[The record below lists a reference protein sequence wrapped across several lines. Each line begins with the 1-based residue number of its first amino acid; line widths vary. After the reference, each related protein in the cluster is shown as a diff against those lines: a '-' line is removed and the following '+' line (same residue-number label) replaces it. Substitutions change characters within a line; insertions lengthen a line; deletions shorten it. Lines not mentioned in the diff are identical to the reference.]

1 MELAILIITLIIL
14 SETSILI
21 LKSRKHPLITTN
33 QKRKVYID
41 TSALMDPRLIEVAKT
56 GFIGDD
62 IVIPRSVTNELQL
75 LADGKDSE
83 KRLRARSGLDTVR
96 ELERVVFFN
105 TTILNDELD
114 HTPVDNRLMELA
126 KANHGL
132 ILTNDFNL
140 SKVAATEHIDTLNLN
155 ALALTLRNQYL
166 PGERAKVKIV
176 AAGSNPHQGVA
187 YLRDGTMVVV
197 DHASEKLGQEV
208 EVEFIRLNQTASG
221 TMLFARLPVQNQ
233 NQNQNQK
240 DAAKNPNNSSN
251 SNPSNSNPSNNSPS
265 SNSTKTSTSSAQKS
279 SNNFKNSTQKLQKS
293 SSISKSGSRFPKLP
307 SRHHNDRS
315 SKAKKHRR

>member
-1 MELAILIITLIIL
+1 MELLILIITFIIL
-14 SETSILI
+14 GETSILL

-33 QKRKVYID
+33 QKRKVYVD

-83 KRLRARSGLDTVR
+83 KRLRARAGLDTVR
-96 ELERVVFFN
+96 ELERIVFFN

-114 HTPVDNRLMELA
+114 RTPVDNRLMELA
-126 KANHGL
+126 KTNRGL
-132 ILTNDFNL
+132 ILTNDYNL

-176 AAGSNPHQGVA
+176 AAGSNPHQGIA

-221 TMLFARLPVQNQ
+221 TMLFAKLP
-233 NQNQNQK
+233 
-240 DAAKNPNNSSN
+240 S
-251 SNPSNSNPSNNSPS
+251 
-265 SNSTKTSTSSAQKS
+265 
-279 SNNFKNSTQKLQKS
+279 STQKSPASKSSDALQKS
-293 SSISKSGSRFPKLP
+293 PSDPQRSSSSPTKPSDNSAKSSSGAKNSLKPGARSFPKLP
-307 SRHHNDRS
+307 SRHHSDKNDR
-315 SKAKKHRR
+315 AKKRRRR

>member
-1 MELAILIITLIIL
+1 MELAILIITLLIL
-14 SETSILI
+14 GETSILT

-56 GFIGDD
+56 GFLGDD
-62 IVIPRSVTNELQL
+62 FVIPRSVTNELQL

-83 KRLRARSGLDTVR
+83 KRLRARAGLDTVR

-105 TTILNDELD
+105 TTILDDELD

-132 ILTNDFNL
+132 ILTNDYNL

-155 ALALTLRNQYL
+155 VLALTLRNQYL

-176 AAGSNPHQGVA
+176 SAGSNPHQGVA

-197 DHASEKLGQEV
+197 DHASDKLGQEI

-221 TMLFARLPVQNQ
+221 TMLFAKLPT
-233 NQNQNQK
+233 
-240 DAAKNPNNSSN
+240 
-251 SNPSNSNPSNNSPS
+251 PSPKPAVT
-265 SNSTKTSTSSAQKS
+265 TKTSASDKSATSNSENQKPTSGTSSAAR
-279 SNNFKNSTQKLQKS
+279 S
-293 SSISKSGSRFPKLP
+293 SSTKSGSRTFPKLP
-307 SRHHNDRS
+307 SRHHND
-315 SKAKKHRR
+315 KTDKTKKRRR

>member
-1 MELAILIITLIIL
+1 MFIIMLIIL
-14 SETSILI
+14 GETSILT

-33 QKRKVYID
+33 QKRKVYVD

-83 KRLRARSGLDTVR
+83 KRLRARAGLDTVR
-96 ELERVVFFN
+96 ELERVIFFN

-126 KANHGL
+126 KASHGL
-132 ILTNDFNL
+132 ILTNDYNL

-155 ALALTLRNQYL
+155 VLALTLRNQYL

-176 AAGSNPHQGVA
+176 AVGSNPHQGVA

-197 DHASEKLGQEV
+197 DHASEKLGQEI

-221 TMLFARLPVQNQ
+221 TMLFAKVATSA
-233 NQNQNQK
+233 QK
-240 DAAKNPNNSSN
+240 PADSAQKASE
-251 SNPSNSNPSNNSPS
+251 
-265 SNSTKTSTSSAQKS
+265 KTSDSVKTSSDIQKSSTSNDPTKPTGGEKVSSAQKPS
-279 SNNFKNSTQKLQKS
+279 SRT
-293 SSISKSGSRFPKLP
+293 FPKLP
-307 SRHHNDRS
+307 SRHHPTKTD
-315 SKAKKHRR
+315 KTKKRRR

>member
-1 MELAILIITLIIL
+1 MLIIMLIIL
-14 SETSILI
+14 GETSILT

-33 QKRKVYID
+33 QKRKVYVD

-83 KRLRARSGLDTVR
+83 KRLRARAGLDTVR

-114 HTPVDNRLMELA
+114 RTPVDNRLMELA

-132 ILTNDFNL
+132 ILTNDYNL

-155 ALALTLRNQYL
+155 VLALTLRNQYL

-197 DHASEKLGQEV
+197 DHASEKLGQEI

-221 TMLFARLPVQNQ
+221 TMLFAKV
-233 NQNQNQK
+233 
-240 DAAKNPNNSSN
+240 AAPAPKP
-251 SNPSNSNPSNNSPS
+251 
-265 SNSTKTSTSSAQKS
+265 TDQKS
-279 SNNFKNSTQKLQKS
+279 SPQKPANPTKPASDTQKPSATDDSTKIPAGGSKVSSTQ
-293 SSISKSGSRFPKLP
+293 KSGSRTFPKLP
-307 SRHHNDRS
+307 SRHHPTKTD
-315 SKAKKHRR
+315 KAKKRRR

>member
-1 MELAILIITLIIL
+1 MDLVILIIVLIIL
-14 SETSILI
+14 GETSILT
-21 LKSRKHPLITTN
+21 LKSSKRPLITTN
-33 QKRKVYID
+33 QKRKVYVD

-83 KRLRARSGLDTVR
+83 KRLRARAGLDTVR

-105 TTILNDELD
+105 TTILGDELD
-114 HTPVDNRLMELA
+114 RTPVDNRLMELA

-132 ILTNDFNL
+132 ILTNDYNL

-197 DHASEKLGQEV
+197 DHASDKLGQEV

-221 TMLFARLPVQNQ
+221 TMLFAKLPAPKTSS
-233 NQNQNQK
+233 K
-240 DAAKNPNNSSN
+240 DSS
-251 SNPSNSNPSNNSPS
+251 SQSPS
-265 SNSTKTSTSSAQKS
+265 DSSKSSTKTSSSSKPANNKS
-279 SNNFKNSTQKLQKS
+279 SVQTSRSEKTISRAFPKFPSRRRSDKS
-293 SSISKSGSRFPKLP
+293 RHSSKTSKSQK
-307 SRHHNDRS
+307 
-315 SKAKKHRR
+315 RR

>member
-1 MELAILIITLIIL
+1 MFIIMLIIL
-14 SETSILI
+14 GETSILT

-33 QKRKVYID
+33 QKRKVYVD

-83 KRLRARSGLDTVR
+83 KRLRARAGLDTVR

-114 HTPVDNRLMELA
+114 RTPVDNRLMELA
-126 KANHGL
+126 KASHGL
-132 ILTNDFNL
+132 ILTNDYNL

-155 ALALTLRNQYL
+155 VLALTLRNQYL

-197 DHASEKLGQEV
+197 DHASEKLGQEI

-221 TMLFARLPVQNQ
+221 TMLFAKVATPAPKPVAPKPAD
-233 NQNQNQK
+233 QK
-240 DAAKNPNNSSN
+240 PASQKTAESTQKSAEPTSAPDAQ
-251 SNPSNSNPSNNSPS
+251 
-265 SNSTKTSTSSAQKS
+265 KTLTSDEPIKVAGGNKVSSAQKS
-279 SNNFKNSTQKLQKS
+279 
-293 SSISKSGSRFPKLP
+293 GSRTFPKLP
-307 SRHHNDRS
+307 SRHHPTKTDK
-315 SKAKKHRR
+315 SKKRRR

>member
-1 MELAILIITLIIL
+1 MDLVILIIVLIIL
-14 SETSILI
+14 GETSVLT
-21 LKSRKHPLITTN
+21 LKSSKRPLITTN
-33 QKRKVYID
+33 QKRKVYVD

-83 KRLRARSGLDTVR
+83 KRLRARAGLDTVR

-105 TTILNDELD
+105 TTILGDELD
-114 HTPVDNRLMELA
+114 RTPVDNRLMELA

-132 ILTNDFNL
+132 ILTNDYNL

-197 DHASEKLGQEV
+197 DHASDKLGQEV

-221 TMLFARLPVQNQ
+221 TMLFAKLPTPKASS
-233 NQNQNQK
+233 K
-240 DAAKNPNNSSN
+240 DSSSQSLSDSSKLSTKSSN
-251 SNPSNSNPSNNSPS
+251 SSKPASGN
-265 SNSTKTSTSSAQKS
+265 KSSAQALRSEKTISRAFSKFPSRRRSDKS
-279 SNNFKNSTQKLQKS
+279 RHS
-293 SSISKSGSRFPKLP
+293 SKTSKSQK
-307 SRHHNDRS
+307 
-315 SKAKKHRR
+315 RR